1 MWTHPQLKHNNVLVS
16 VGTQLNTTA
25 SHHDVYGNMCSGF
38 QHVSALAFNN
48 AFVIQ
53 LAKIWPGGTLDVV
66 VRLLKIDF

>member
-1 MWTHPQLKHNNVLVS
+1 MLVG
-16 VGTQLNTTA
+16 VGSPLDTTA

-53 LAKIWPGGTLDVV
+53 LVKMWPGGALDVMI
-66 VRLLKIDF
+66 RLLNLSLD